1 MTSLQAKVDA
11 VKAAVSSTSTCTP
24 ATVVALKELLL
35 PDSEPLSSRTKS
47 AAALSTKATS
57 SARTK
62 NGAGRGNASS
72 SQTETLSSR
81 ERAALATHVINVT
94 LKTLSE
100 VAKPPTPSTP
110 SKQNGDL
117 REAAGKQSIRR
128 SLSAPLSPVQPR
140 ALNRAVASSNSEA
153 TLTKPPAPAQSTGCL
168 ATVEC
173 ARVAFGALRSLKGL
187 PKPEEADFQLETGM
201 SALVGKLLGLGMH
214 DQALKELRVLKRR
227 LDSIISGKH
236 SASTK
241 GGPETTSTTAV
252 IADLLNFQSAIA
264 KPCLATI
271 TGYQMQ
277 VLKLIAATKKP
288 SHIEAILPY
297 LGDSYASSPFNLLSA
312 LAKDGA
318 KEVAKAARQ
327 MASLSQILL
336 SLAPSI
342 SSQEDAVAIEPR
354 LSPSPSAAFELQS
367 LAFRIQ
373 LKWWKLANHQ
383 GHVDSDLLSPF
394 SRCLRAY
401 TRRQKLDKG
410 PVYQII
416 SASFDAIMQLVHS
429 QKYLPETS
437 FNSPLASIHHI
448 LGSAAQAERRYAE
461 AHCWFQKLKGSLV
474 TGQDSSVLKCAI
486 SARLLAVALKKA
498 DLDQDVEPLLV
509 EVIEGL
515 DGSLS
520 GTMAELNELLESLSL
535 ARRSVVGL
543 LMTCIGPNAPK
554 STVSSSLTNYLKT
567 FILKYPRFVR
577 RWMGLPPGK
586 DVPPKHILQF
596 DERRQLVAQSLGQTL
611 DATLMVIKC
620 DIQSEESG
628 WQAVDD
634 VLQHCASL
642 LESMGISNLSTTKIG
657 NLGTYSVKISSL
669 YFSVFSQLRKKS
681 DRSKDENKHLLQ
693 ALNRSIDVIR
703 NCTEAEQE
711 KAQLSTKLEIFAD
724 MCKSSGRTDDAVR
737 TLRAICSNM
746 AENGALS
753 DVATALST
761 QSPTLAWA
769 MNDKVSLMSRSLRS
783 LARIDK
789 AWNEWTFPLPEAER
803 AAVLEH
809 LTYVSVISSSSSLQS
824 LGLHDAAVAAL
835 LRMYSLEKYPV
846 RRLRVLLNL
855 YYQSVGEEEQLL
867 NIVSLAE
874 ETWGHLEAGARAED
888 ASLSHFIPHLQAYF
902 TSIFALT
909 HTGGTMSTMI
919 FQAIDSWKSIIR
931 TCQTQDQLCMVID
944 DPQRLLDHLRSLHQ
958 LAGLRG
964 VTRLQLAISEL
975 SIAISTVFVGSAEAT
990 GDGLILGHSQLA
1002 AHYVNVGLFPQAL
1015 KTIEQT
1021 QELLTRYDGL
1031 SRQVLVEFYL
1041 SQAEYCT
1048 GVGNMNAA
1056 LDSLSKA
1063 GDICN
1068 APYSSWAPSKAHASM
1083 IMSITLLLQSIATL
1097 QSGAIQDALSS
1108 VKMSVRMLTHDWTKL
1123 EAALGADSKSPD
1135 ASVSDFNASSTDL
1148 ASTKGKVT
1156 GPRFWTLASPL
1167 LRSLLHISS
1176 VYAHIGMYQ
1185 ETIYYADCA
1194 WKIAESTQSSLY
1206 IAQVAAWTGSIYLK
1220 AGKLPKALATFK
1232 DAEEQLPRDTCSARV
1247 RFARQ
1252 LGEFYWEIGDDEKAA
1267 EFLKIAE
1274 ETAHLLSM
1282 PQDETS
1288 AESVQVQ
1295 KSSSVQKPIE
1305 KPQSA
1310 EFIKVTKAKRTTRSK
1325 AKVPAAP
1332 KPAKR
1337 DSPRSKTLVAGDI
1350 AQLPRDIYYASLHAA
1365 IIMSRTLGLI
1375 YQKEWAS
1382 ALQALEKVKDLPKL
1396 VSVLSQEQVMTAVS
1410 LIGCSMEQMISD
1422 PVFSVMQ
1429 DSTISFPAVSPSVA
1443 LSAQLSDM
1451 QLSMKNE
1458 LAAEETRKN
1467 IDYPAFADALERAQA
1482 LLVEAHASALSNA
1495 DSSIVRRI
1503 STLLQSTVI
1512 FLSATLASKSL
1523 PQTGLGT
1530 IAVDM
1535 ARNVT
1540 WQREQQTMAGLN
1552 NDTAPIRI
1560 AVPVAKLPTVEAV
1573 ADMANFQEKYVDL
1586 IPEKWS
1592 VVSISL
1598 SDNHHDL
1605 CITKFQAN
1613 QGPFVLRLPLE
1624 RANSRDADSEVF
1636 NFKNGREELLELIK
1650 LANESSHS
1658 ARDFTAKGERGAW
1671 WAEREALDSRL
1682 KRLLMTIEATWL
1694 GGFKGIFSQ
1703 HCKRMDLLARFKKDF
1718 HLMLDRILP
1727 SRKSR
1732 GKKTATKTEAITLD
1746 PRILD
1751 LFIGL
1756 GNPIDPDC
1764 EFDEALND
1772 LLYFVVDILQ
1782 FHGERNAYD
1791 EIDFDGM
1798 VLETYDALRAY
1809 HNAAGSSEREEGTH
1823 TILVL
1828 DKLLHAFPWESLP
1841 CMDGLSVSRVPSL
1854 ACLRQLIQD
1863 AGTSPAKELQG
1874 HFVSA
1879 KAGTYVLNPSS
1890 DLKNTQTFFQSA
1902 FTTLSSWNGIINK
1915 APKESEFEKALST
1928 SEIMVYFGHGSGAQY
1943 IRGKTIRRLEKCR
1956 PATFLM
1962 GCSSA
1967 ALTDAGEFEC
1977 YGPVWNYMMS
1987 GCPAVV
1993 GTLWDVTDR
2002 DIDRFAG
2009 RTFEEWGLFARG
2021 TFDGATSKGKGK
2033 AKSRDEEDDEM
2044 SLPGC
2049 DGAPPGDASLAEA
2062 VAGARS
2068 ACRFKYLN
2076 GAAVVFYGIPVYIKK
2091 E

>member
-35 PDSEPLSSRTKS
+35 PESESLSSRTKS
-47 AAALSTKATS
+47 AAARSTKTTSATK
-57 SARTK
+57 TK
-62 NGAGRGNASS
+62 TGTGRDNASS

-100 VAKPPTPSTP
+100 VAKPPPPSTP
-110 SKQNGDL
+110 SKQNSDL

-153 TLTKPPAPAQSTGCL
+153 TLTKPPTQAQSTGCL
-168 ATVEC
+168 AIVEC
-173 ARVAFGALRSLKGL
+173 ARVAFSALRSLKGL
-187 PKPEEADFQLETGM
+187 TKPEEADFQLETGM

-227 LDSIISGKH
+227 LDSIISGKL
-236 SASTK
+236 STSTK
-241 GGPETTSTTAV
+241 GGPESTSTTAV
-252 IADLLNFQSAIA
+252 IADLLNFQSAIT

-288 SHIEAILPY
+288 SHIEAILPH
-297 LGDSYASSPFNLLSA
+297 LSDSYVSSPFNLLSA

-383 GHVDSDLLSPF
+383 GHVDNDLLSPF
-394 SRCLRAY
+394 TRCLRAY

-416 SASFDAIMQLVHS
+416 SESFDAIMQLIHS
-429 QKYLPETS
+429 QKYLPESS

-461 AHCWFQKLKGSLV
+461 AYRWFQELKGSLAI
-474 TGQDSSVLKCAI
+474 GQDSSVLKCAI

-498 DLDQDVEPLLV
+498 DLDQAVEPLLV

-543 LMTCIGPNAPK
+543 LMTCIGPNASK
-554 STVSSSLTNYLKT
+554 STVPSSLSNHLKT

-596 DERRQLVAQSLGQTL
+596 DQRRQLVAQSLGQTL

-642 LESMGISNLSTTKIG
+642 LESMGVSNLSTTKID

-681 DRSKDENKHLLQ
+681 GRSKDENKHLLQ
-693 ALNRSIDVIR
+693 ALSRSIDVIK

-769 MNDKVSLMSRSLRS
+769 MSDKVSLMSRTLRS
-783 LARIDK
+783 MARIDK

-803 AAVLEH
+803 SAVLEH
-809 LTYVSVISSSSSLQS
+809 LTYVSLISSSSSLQS

-835 LRMYSLEKYPV
+835 LRTYSLEKYPV

-909 HTGGTMSTMI
+909 HTDGTMSTMI

-975 SIAISTVFVGSAEAT
+975 SIAISTVFVGSTEAT

-1002 AHYVNVGLFPQAL
+1002 AQYVNIGLFPQAL

-1056 LDSLSKA
+1056 
-1063 GDICN
+1063 
-1068 APYSSWAPSKAHASM
+1068 KAHASK
-1083 IMSITLLLQSIATL
+1083 IISITLLLQSIAAL
-1097 QSGAIQDALSS
+1097 QTGDIQDALSF
-1108 VKMSVRMLTHDWTKL
+1108 VKTSVRMLTHDWTKL

-1135 ASVSDFNASSTDL
+1135 ASISEINTSSTDL

-1185 ETIYYADCA
+1185 ETVYYADCA

-1206 IAQVAAWTGSIYLK
+1206 IAQVAAWTGSVYLK

-1232 DAEEQLPRDTCSARV
+1232 DAEEQLPRDICSARV
-1247 RFARQ
+1247 RLARQ

-1282 PQDETS
+1282 PQNETN
-1288 AESVQVQ
+1288 AE
-1295 KSSSVQKPIE
+1295 PE
-1305 KPQSA
+1305 PLAKPQSA
-1310 EFIKVTKAKRTTRSK
+1310 ESTKVMRAKRTTRSK

-1337 DSPRSKTLVAGDI
+1337 DSPRSKTPAAGDI
-1350 AQLPRDIYYASLHAA
+1350 AQLPKDIYYASLHAA

-1410 LIGCSMEQMISD
+1410 LIGRSMEQMISD

-1429 DSTISFPAVSPSVA
+1429 DSTISFPAVSASMA
-1443 LSAQLSDM
+1443 LSNKLSHM

-1458 LAAEETRKN
+1458 LTAEDFQKN
-1467 IDYPAFADALERAQA
+1467 IDYPVFADALERAQA
-1482 LLVEAHASALSNA
+1482 LLVEAHASALSSA
-1495 DSSIVRRI
+1495 DSSMVRRI

-1530 IAVDM
+1530 IAVDL

-1560 AVPVAKLPTVEAV
+1560 AVPAAKPPTVEAV
-1573 ADMANFQEKYVDL
+1573 ADMANFQENYVDL

-1636 NFKNGREELLELIK
+1636 NFKNGREELLEFIK

-1682 KRLLMTIEATWL
+1682 KRLLVTMETTWL

-1718 HLMLDRILP
+1718 HQMLDRILP
-1727 SRKSR
+1727 SRNKSR
-1732 GKKTATKTEAITLD
+1732 GKKTATKMEAITLD

-1791 EIDFDGM
+1791 EIDFDAM

-1828 DKLLHAFPWESLP
+1828 DKLLHAFPWESSP

-1863 AGTSPAKELQG
+1863 AGTNPTNELQG

-1879 KAGTYVLNPSS
+1879 KAGTYILNPSS

-2009 RTFEEWGLFARG
+2009 RAFEEWGLFARG
-2021 TFDGATSKGKGK
+2021 TFDGATSKGKGR
-2033 AKSRDEEDDEM
+2033 AKSRVEEEDDEM